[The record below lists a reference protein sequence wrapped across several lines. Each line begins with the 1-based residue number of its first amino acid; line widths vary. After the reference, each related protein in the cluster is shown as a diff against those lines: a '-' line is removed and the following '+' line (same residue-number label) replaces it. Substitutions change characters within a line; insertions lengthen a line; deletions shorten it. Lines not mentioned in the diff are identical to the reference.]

1 MHIWSDAKQKYQLS
15 VICVRLQNW
24 NESLE
29 KIAMSGKVSGFK
41 TFQQDVKI
49 LMDLRSG
56 SMEAKGL
63 ESTREAR
70 KRSGNRENITWVV
83 FN

>member
-1 MHIWSDAKQKYQLS
+1 MHIWSDAKKY
-15 VICVRLQNW
+15 ILQNW
-24 NESLE
+24 NESRCD
-29 KIAMSGKVSGFK
+29 AMSSRVSRLK
-41 TFQQDVKI
+41 TFQQDVHI
-49 LMDLRSG
+49 FRDLRSG

-70 KRSGNRENITWVV
+70 KRSGNRENFTWVV